1 MALKNPWVGYLD
13 RSYLQIKNSILK
25 RLGQSNPEITDH
37 SESNILV
44 VIVSLFAG
52 VSEMLNYYIDN
63 MAREAFITTARR
75 YSSVVK
81 HTRLIDYRIKAALP
95 ASVNMQ
101 VIFLGESNE
110 QIKILTPITI
120 PQGTVFQ
127 TNAGVQFLSIYDV
140 TAEVGDDVINIP
152 VEQKEYVFNNII
164 GETSGANNSIY
175 EIGTNYVHNSML
187 LKVGGEIWDM
197 VDTLG
202 RSGPDDKHYVI
213 EITAERKAIIKF
225 GDNINGKV
233 PGPGLELLASYYNTL
248 GQAGNVDAN
257 TINQITFTF
266 DLETIGA
273 RSFRVNN
280 INAATGGT
288 DYESIERI
296 RRSAPLHLRTLDR
309 AVTRQDY
316 IDIAMLAP
324 GVDKATI
331 HFNCGKFV
339 EVYISPNGGGI
350 AATPLLIS
358 TKDYIDRRKM
368 VTTFI
373 DVKPAGES
381 QIVIDVEV
389 WARFRMDAIQTRED
403 ILQALF
409 ENYNYDSSSVNRK
422 IRKSDIIALIDNLE
436 KVDYLKLKSIYI
448 KPYFRNNIGTNE
460 LIANIEITN
469 KSIEKVNWLLQFD
482 GNFMRIYRDNN
493 FEGSITLGLP
503 FSDPGGLINITIQP
517 NNYVLG
523 DEWRFTTYA
532 FNEDIEVDDFTVPII
547 NLNLSTVK
555 VNKQILI

>member
-1 MALKNPWVGYLD
+1 MGLQNAWVGYLD
-13 RSYLQIKNSILK
+13 RSYLQIKNSILR

-101 VIFLGESNE
+101 VVFLGETNE
-110 QIKILTPITI
+110 QIEILTPITI
-120 PQGTVFQ
+120 PQGTTFQ
-127 TNAGVQFLSIYDV
+127 TNDGVQFLSIYDV
-140 TAEVGDDVINIP
+140 ITEVGDDTINIP
-152 VEQKEYVFNNII
+152 VEQKTYVFNNII

-225 GDNINGKV
+225 GDDINGKV
-233 PGPGLELLASYYNTL
+233 PAPGLELLASYYNTL

-266 DLETIGA
+266 NLEAIGA

-331 HFNCGKFV
+331 HFDCGKFV

-436 KVDYLKLKSIYI
+436 KVDYLKLNSIYI
-448 KPYFRNNIGTNE
+448 KPYFRNNTGTTE

-469 KSIEKVNWLLQFD
+469 KSIEKINWLLQFD
-482 GNFMRIYRDNN
+482 GNFMRVYRDNN
-493 FEGSITLGLP
+493 FDGSITMGVP
-503 FSDPGGLINITIQP
+503 FSDPGGLIKITIQP

>member
-95 ASVNMQ
+95 ASVNIS
-101 VIFLGESNE
+101 VSFFSELNE
-110 QIKILTPITI
+110 IIKIQTPITI
-120 PQGTVFQ
+120 PQGTEFQ
-127 TNAGVQFLSIYDV
+127 TNDGVKFLSIYDV
-140 TAEVGDDVINIP
+140 SVGVGADIITIP

-175 EIGTNYVHNSML
+175 EIGTNYLHNSML
-187 LKVGGEIWDM
+187 LKVGGEIWEL

-202 RSGPDDKHYVI
+202 RSGPDDKHYVV

-225 GDNINGKV
+225 GDDINGMV
-233 PGPGLELLASYYNTL
+233 PNPGLELLASYYNTL
-248 GQAGNVDAN
+248 GQVGNVDAN
-257 TINQITFTF
+257 TITQIDYIF

-273 RSFRVNN
+273 RSFKVTN
-280 INAATGGT
+280 INAASGGT

-324 GVDKATI
+324 GVDKATV
-331 HFNCGKFV
+331 HFDCGKFV

-381 QIVIDVEV
+381 QIIIDVEV
-389 WARFRMDAIQTRED
+389 WAKFRMDAIQTRED

-409 ENYNYDSSSVNRK
+409 ENYNYESSSVNRK

-436 KVDYLKLKSIYI
+436 KVDYLKLNSIYI
-448 KPYFRNNIGTNE
+448 KPYFRNNIGTSE
-460 LIANIEITN
+460 LMTNIEITN

-493 FEGSITLGLP
+493 FDGNITLGVP
-503 FSDPGGLINITIQP
+503 FSDPGGLIKITIQP